1 MNTTKKFAYIG
12 MLIALAII
20 MTRFVQI
27 PLTFIPGFND
37 RISLGFLPTA
47 ISGSL
52 FGALGGG
59 LVGGIEDLIRA
70 LIFPQGDIN
79 LLFTLNAALRGVI
92 YGLLLKKMNVK
103 NIVIASIIIF
113 ILNNT
118 LIMSGIISIYYGVP
132 FWASL
137 IKKGGVSAVN
147 CVVQIIVLSAVGIP
161 IERKLSYVRKQRNN

>member
-1 MNTTKKFAYIG
+1 MKIKKYIYIG
-12 MLIALAII
+12 ILIVLAII
-20 MTRFVQI
+20 LTRFVQI
-27 PLTFIPGFND
+27 PLVFIPGFND
-37 RISLGFLPTA
+37 RISLGFLPVA
-47 ISGSL
+47 LGGSL
-52 FGALGGG
+52 FGPLGGA
-59 LVGGIEDLIRA
+59 LVGGLEDLIRA

-92 YGLLLKKMNVK
+92 YGLLLKKMNIK

-137 IKKGGVSAVN
+137 IKKAGVSAVN
-147 CVVQIIVLSAVGIP
+147 CVIQIIVLSSVGIP
-161 IERKLSYVRKQRNN
+161 IERKLGYVRER